1 VKKGGIHFGV
11 DPDATYQLIRA
22 IRQETELTLITK
34 LTPNVTDITLLAK
47 AAISAGTDALSLIN
61 APLAMAIDIETRR
74 SKLGRNITGGL
85 TGPAIKPIAVRMV
98 WQVVQVVNVPVIG
111 VGGISC
117 AEDALEF
124 IIAGASAVQIGTYNF
139 VDPMTLPK
147 TIEGIKSYMI
157 RHKMRVLKDLIK
169 SFEA

>member
-1 VKKGGIHFGV
+1 
-11 DPDATYQLIRA
+11 
-22 IRQETELTLITK
+22 
-34 LTPNVTDITLLAK
+34 
-47 AAISAGTDALSLIN
+47 
-61 APLAMAIDIETRR
+61 MAIDIETRR